1 MSPLRCVRV
10 FRSAKA
16 LPESRRGSLESEN
29 RRATIDGMS
38 ILDRL
43 LGHRSGEGAG
53 EGRGS
58 EGQTETVRKIVRQL
72 DALPRERARWV
83 AAFAFILS
91 RVANADLEITDSETR
106 AMERILI
113 EQARLPE
120 EQAVLAV
127 QIAKSQNRLFGGT
140 ENFLVTREFK
150 EIASREERLQLL
162 SCLFAVA
169 AADGS
174 IAGAEETVI
183 RQIASELT
191 LTPAEF
197 DAARAPYSAQ
207 REILRGRQT

>member
-1 MSPLRCVRV
+1 MSL
-10 FRSAKA
+10 
-16 LPESRRGSLESEN
+16 
-29 RRATIDGMS
+29 
-38 ILDRL
+38 LDRL
-43 LGHRSGEGAG
+43 LGHTAGAG
-53 EGRGS
+53 AGRGS
-58 EGQTETVRKIVRQL
+58 EGETETVRKIVREL
-72 DALPRERARWV
+72 DALPRDRARWV

-91 RVANADLEITDSETR
+91 RVANADLVITDAETR
-106 AMERILI
+106 AMERILVD
-113 EQARLPE
+113 QAALPE

-127 QIAKSQNRLFGGT
+127 QIAKSQNRLVGGT

-174 IAGAEETVI
+174 ISSAEETAI

-207 REILRGRQT
+207 REILRGLAR